1 MPDQGSVS
9 RAEAWPG
16 PQKCV
21 RTVGGGGDTGAP
33 CTGTDRS
40 TSGASRRLKNGRLF
54 CRLSQMAS
62 EPTVG
67 TLPGW
72 PEGLRHCCPL

>member
-21 RTVGGGGDTGAP
+21 RTFGGVGGAP

-40 TSGASRRLKNGRLF
+40 ISDASRRLKNGRLS

-72 PEGLRHCCPL
+72 PEGLGRCCPL